1 MRSLRAGVANGEIDD
16 LDVEAFTVMWSAL
29 LDGLVVQVALDDPL
43 VDVPY
48 AQRVARE
55 VAVKELGLS

>member
-1 MRSLRAGVANGEIDD
+1 M
-16 LDVEAFTVMWSAL
+16 EAFTVMWSAL

-48 AQRVARE
+48 AQRVARD
-55 VAVKELGLS
+55 VALKELGLS